1 MDENRLIILA
11 SRGDGDAFCEIYGKY
26 KDRLYRYAYYRL
38 GDSFAA
44 EDAVSDCILEAYRGI
59 GDLREP
65 AAFPAWI
72 FRILRRCVS
81 RKLDEMIRQKN
92 VIPFNSA
99 GSVDLYAS
107 AGGGMNGS
115 GGSGAGPEG
124 GFVVNPK
131 NLADGSA
138 EDEETIARRLTV
150 MEALEQLDDED
161 REIVLMATVL
171 GQKSNEIAEL
181 TGLTPGS
188 VRSRLSRDLSKL
200 RELIGE

>member
-1 MDENRLIILA
+1 MDENRLITLA
-11 SRGDGDAFCEIYGKY
+11 TRGDGDAFCEIYGKY

-59 GDLREP
+59 GKLKEP

-81 RKLDEMIRQKN
+81 KKLDEMIKQKN
-92 VIPFNSA
+92 VIPFDSA
-99 GSVDLYAS
+99 NVDEKFS
-107 AGGGMNGS
+107 
-115 GGSGAGPEG
+115 EE
-124 GFVVNPK
+124 
-131 NLADGSA
+131 
-138 EDEETIARRLTV
+138 EDAIARRLTV
-150 MEALEQLDDED
+150 MEALGRLGEED

-171 GQKSNEIAEL
+171 GQTSNEIAEI
-181 TGLTPGS
+181 TGLAPGS